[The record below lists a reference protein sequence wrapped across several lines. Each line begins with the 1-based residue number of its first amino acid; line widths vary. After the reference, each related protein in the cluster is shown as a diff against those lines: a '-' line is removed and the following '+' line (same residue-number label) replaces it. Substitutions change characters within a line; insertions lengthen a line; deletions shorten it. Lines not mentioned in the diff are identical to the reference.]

1 MAPFIRNISFHSINL
16 LGLLKHDL
24 AKASQVFQGV
34 MQLFRD
40 NIAKPVT
47 PTISMPFSQIE
58 EAFRLM
64 QTGKHMGKIVLEP
77 AENDLV
83 SVRNLFRPTD
93 QEFADM
99 QLGHSS
105 WSKANPIRQ
114 PIDVPPQRWFRWSW
128 QKFGPVD
135 GSTGC

>member
-105 WSKANPIRQ
+105 WSKANPIR
-114 PIDVPPQRWFRWSW
+114 
-128 QKFGPVD
+128 
-135 GSTGC
+135 